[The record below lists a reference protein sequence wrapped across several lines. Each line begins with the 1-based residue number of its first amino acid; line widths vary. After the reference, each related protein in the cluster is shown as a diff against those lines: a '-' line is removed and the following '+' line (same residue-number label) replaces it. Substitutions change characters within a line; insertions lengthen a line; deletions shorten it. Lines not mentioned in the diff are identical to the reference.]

1 WSSSKSRPL
10 QCDRLVSLSRSSS
23 PLPTAPAIYPPPR
36 CWKSGDSFTS
46 SVDRAVVS
54 IPETCYILCFLSRFT
69 VREDVCFG
77 LVGRLDLFQKTNES
91 LKPPAQVH
99 LMTFCSKFEHVLAG
113 VNSGSFAPDHP
124 LTGEEK
130 RRMKWSGCLWDLLQ
144 PEIIKPTGEPHMPEH
159 GSLSP
164 PTIKTTGLHW
174 LVSSMERDTIG
185 AVSTAPE

>member
-1 WSSSKSRPL
+1 MEFVKVVRYNAIDSFLCRVLLLRCRPL
-10 QCDRLVSLSRSSS
+10 RRYTLPPVAGSQEIALRRRLIE
-23 PLPTAPAIYPPPR
+23 P
-36 CWKSGDSFTS
+36 
-46 SVDRAVVS
+46 S
-54 IPETCYILCFLSRFT
+54 IPSPKPVIFFASSAAS
-69 VREDVCFG
+69 
-77 LVGRLDLFQKTNES
+77 RLDLFQKTNES